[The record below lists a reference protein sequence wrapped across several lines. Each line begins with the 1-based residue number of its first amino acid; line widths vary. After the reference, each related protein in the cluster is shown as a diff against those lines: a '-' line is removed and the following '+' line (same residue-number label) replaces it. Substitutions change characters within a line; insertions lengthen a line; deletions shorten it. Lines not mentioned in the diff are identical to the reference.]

1 MKRNLQITIFLILPF
16 LSLSQINKSSDIV
29 TTKKH
34 SPKYALFYDNHI
46 MPPNPDVGADFDV
59 ESFTDRLVKAG
70 VDYLTVHARSNQGMT
85 FFDTKTGIKYPSLKY
100 DLFGKIADACK
111 RKGIALT
118 AYMNGGL
125 SHEEGLRNRNWLIIE
140 PDGRVYR
147 EPRVTA
153 WVRNMCFNTPYREHT
168 ISLIEEVAN
177 NYPVAGFFIDGVN
190 ARPCVCPAC
199 AKGMKEKNMDVNN
212 MDDIL
217 EFARESSLSFAKD
230 IAKAA
235 RAINPNF
242 LLYFNG
248 ISYKDQVEFGA
259 YLELEYIPTS
269 QGYDAFPVFMSYLRT
284 LGDMPVLLMNTRFNN
299 WRHFGGLRTETAL
312 KAELLSGLAN
322 GMRPNVGGHFHP
334 KYGPFNAALER
345 VGKVYNELQ
354 VMEPWFSEAKNL
366 ADVAVVFKGENVR
379 GDRKLNAAVRMLGE
393 LKQQFDVVST
403 TSDWSKYKVLVIPD
417 DVPFDREF
425 TKRIKT
431 HINAG
436 KAIISSGSSGLN
448 PEGTEFVFENEWG
461 VKYLGENDFNPAFFA
476 AGDNFNRD
484 LPDMPIQLFSTGVN
498 VKPLP
503 GTRVEADLV
512 KPYYNNIWDGEYA
525 YEYCPP
531 DKVTEFPALTVN
543 GRIAHFSHR
552 IFAGYYAQAH
562 VELRNIFRNVLLEL
576 LPEPLLKYEN
586 LPSFARVY
594 VTEQPGRRMIHVI
607 SYVPEKRGAVAEMI
621 EEPIILN
628 NIKLSL
634 RTDEK
639 TPKKVYLAPGMKP
652 LAYKVNNGYVNIT
665 LPESKG
671 HSLIVLEH

>member
-1 MKRNLQITIFLILPF
+1 MKLNILIIICLIFPV
-16 LSLSQINKSSDIV
+16 LSYAQSSEAAKGSA
-29 TTKKH
+29 TKKH
-34 SPKYALFYDNHI
+34 SPKYALFYDNHV
-46 MPPNPDVGADFDV
+46 MPPNPDVGKDFDV
-59 ESFTDRLVKAG
+59 EDFTDRLVKAG

-85 FFDTKTGIKYPSLKY
+85 FYDTKIGIKYPSLKY

-125 SHEEGLRNRNWLIIE
+125 SHEEGLRHRDWLIIE

-153 WVRNMCFNTPYREHT
+153 WVRNMCVNTPYRDHT
-168 ISLIEEVAN
+168 IALIEEVAK
-177 NYPVAGFFIDGVN
+177 NYPVSGFFIDGVN

-199 AKGMKEKNMDVNN
+199 VKGMKEKNMDVNN
-212 MDDIL
+212 IDDVR
-217 EFARESSLSFAKD
+217 EFARLSSLRFAKD

-269 QGYDAFPVFMSYLRT
+269 QGYDAFPVFEAYMRT

-299 WRHFGGLRTETAL
+299 WRHFGGLRTEAAI

-322 GMRPNVGGHFHP
+322 GMRPNVGNHFHP
-334 KYGPFNAALER
+334 SHGPFDPVLDR
-345 VGKVYNELQ
+345 LGKIYNELQ
-354 VMEPWFSEAKNL
+354 TMEPWFSDAKNL
-366 ADVAVVFKGENVR
+366 ADIAVVFKGENVR

-393 LKQQFDVVST
+393 LKQQFDVAST
-403 TSDWSKYKVLVIPD
+403 TSDWSKYKVLIIPD
-417 DVPFDREF
+417 DVPFDEEF
-425 TKRIKT
+425 TKRVKA
-431 HINAG
+431 HIDAG
-436 KAIISSGSSGLN
+436 KAIISSGSSGLD
-448 PEGTEFVFENEWG
+448 PEGSKFVFEKEWG
-461 VKYLGENDFNPAFFA
+461 IKYLGENDFNPAFFTVRE
-476 AGDNFNRD
+476 NFNKD
-484 LPDMPIQLFSTGVN
+484 LPDMPTQLFSTGIN
-498 VKPLP
+498 VRPLS

-543 GRIAHFSHR
+543 GNVAHFSHR

-562 VELRNIFRNVLLEL
+562 VELRHIFRNVLQEL
-576 LPEPLLKYEN
+576 LPDPLFKYEN

-594 VTEQPGRRMIHVI
+594 VTEQPGRRMVHIL

-621 EEPIILN
+621 EEPVILN
-628 NIKLSL
+628 NIKISL

-639 TPKKVYLAPGMKP
+639 TPKKVYIAPEMKP
-652 LAYKVNNGYVNIT
+652 LRYKINNGYIDVTI
-665 LPESKG
+665 PESKG
-671 HSLIVLEH
+671 HSLIVFEH

>member
-1 MKRNLQITIFLILPF
+1 MKLNILLIICLIFPVISF
-16 LSLSQINKSSDIV
+16 SQNGEDAKGSAN
-29 TTKKH
+29 KKH
-34 SPKYALFYDNHI
+34 SPKYALFYDNHV
-46 MPPNPDVGADFDV
+46 MPPNPDVGKDFDV
-59 ESFTDRLVKAG
+59 EDFTDRLVKAG

-85 FFDTKTGIKYPSLKY
+85 FYDTKIGIKYPPLKY

-125 SHEEGLRNRNWLIIE
+125 SHEEGLRHRDWLIIE

-153 WVRNMCFNTPYREHT
+153 WVRQMCFNTPYREHT
-168 ISLIEEVAN
+168 ISLIEEVAK

-199 AKGMKEKNMDVNN
+199 VRGMKEKNMDVNN
-212 MDDIL
+212 IDDIR
-217 EFARESSLSFAKD
+217 EFARLSSLSFAQD

-269 QGYDAFPVFMSYLRT
+269 GGYDAFPVFEAYMRT

-299 WRHFGGLRTETAL
+299 WRHFGGLRTEAAI

-334 KYGPFNAALER
+334 RYGPFDPALDR
-345 VGKVYNELQ
+345 IGKIYNELQ
-354 VMEPWFSEAKNL
+354 TMEPWFSEAKNL
-366 ADVAVVFKGENVR
+366 ADIAVVFKGENVR

-393 LKQQFDVVST
+393 LKQQFDVASI

-417 DVPFDREF
+417 DVPFDEEF
-425 TKRIKT
+425 TKRVKA
-431 HINAG
+431 HIDAG
-436 KAIISSGSSGLN
+436 KAIIASGSSGLD
-448 PEGTEFVFENEWG
+448 PEGSEFVFEKEWG
-461 VKYLGENDFNPAFFA
+461 VKYLNENDFNPAFFA
-476 AGDNFNRD
+476 VRNNFNKD
-484 LPDMPIQLFSTGVN
+484 LPDMPIQLFSTGIN
-498 VKPLP
+498 VKPLA

-531 DKVTEFPALTVN
+531 DKVTEFPALTIN
-543 GRIAHFSHR
+543 GNIAHFSHR

-562 VELRNIFRNVLLEL
+562 VELRNIFRNVLQEL
-576 LPEPLLKYEN
+576 LPQPLFKYEN

-594 VTEQPGRRMIHVI
+594 VTEQPGRRMVHVL

-634 RTDEK
+634 QTDGK
-639 TPKKVYLAPGMKP
+639 TPKKVYIAPEMKP
-652 LAYKVNNGYVNIT
+652 LRYKINNGYIDVTI
-665 LPESKG
+665 PESKG
-671 HSLIVLEH
+671 HSLIVFEH